1 MRYIFGGD
9 FHSSLHILLFTKTHT
24 FYFRRCKLIFFVIT
38 QRGVNTTI
46 FFQIS
51 GDQKHTRRTQ
61 FYIKKQDLIDFIG
74 LYFYTIQKQNAQDR
88 VRPCFLALFNFRHII
103 QILPD

>member
-24 FYFRRCKLIFFVIT
+24 FYFRRCKLIFFVIA

-46 FFQIS
+46 FF
-51 GDQKHTRRTQ
+51 KFPVTRNTHEEH
-61 FYIKKQDLIDFIG
+61 
-74 LYFYTIQKQNAQDR
+74 
-88 VRPCFLALFNFRHII
+88 NFT
-103 QILPD
+103 